1 MAKAN
6 KGLRTYDGAEGLNAS
21 LGQAGIKVCTTGSGE
36 NVEADIIGFHI
47 VATTAATGTAQVA
60 ADAKIGDG
68 IGVFATPTYL
78 TMETGT
84 FIYGPFKNIKV
95 GTLTNAMVLAYYG

>member
-21 LGQAGIKVCTTGSGE
+21 LGQAGIKVFSASG

-47 VATTAATGTAQVA
+47 IATTTSTGTAQVA
-60 ADAKIGDG
+60 ADAKIGDSLG
-68 IGVFATPTYL
+68 AFSTPTYL

-95 GTLTNAMVLAYYG
+95 GTLTDALVLAYYG